1 MKRRI
6 AVLLLSAALIGTL
19 IGCGSAAGPAAPAG
33 ETADT
38 EESANDEAEESA
50 EESLEDEDESDGNE
64 DESEKAD
71 EKDDEDVE
79 DADDDENYET
89 GDASLDDPGN
99 QDEIGE
105 KEILVVSFG
114 TSFNDSRRLT
124 IGGIENAIREAFP
137 DWSVRRAFTSQIII
151 DHVNKRDGVK
161 IDNVKEALDRAVEN
175 GVKDLIVQP
184 THLMEGLEYHDLEEE
199 VMSYA
204 DAFESITMGANLLAE
219 DGDFE
224 KVAQIITAR
233 TAEYDDGET
242 AICFMGHGT
251 EAESNAVY
259 AKMQEVLTADGFEH
273 YYVGTVEAT
282 PSLEDVMAAVGK
294 GEYKRVVLM
303 PLMVVAGDHANNDM
317 AGDEEDSW
325 KSQFEA
331 KGYTVECILEGL
343 GQIPD
348 IQKLYVEHLQKSAE
362 TVLS

>member
-6 AVLLLSAALIGTL
+6 ATLLLSAALIGTL
-19 IGCGSAAGPAAPAG
+19 IGCGGTAENAAPSG

-38 EESANDEAEESA
+38 AESAADVIEESAAESVPVT
-50 EESLEDEDESDGNE
+50 
-64 DESEKAD
+64 DESEAAD
-71 EKDDEDVE
+71 EEDE
-79 DADDDENYET
+79 ENYET

-105 KEILVVSFG
+105 NEILVVSFG

-151 DHVNKRDGVK
+151 DHVNKRDGIK
-161 IDNVKEALDRAVEN
+161 IDNVKEALDRAVDN
-175 GVKDLIVQP
+175 GVKNLVVQP
-184 THLMEGLEYHDLEEE
+184 THLMAGLEYHDLEEE

-204 DAFESITMGANLLAE
+204 DAFESITMGENLLAE

-224 KVAQIITAR
+224 EVAKIITAR

-259 AKMQEVLTADGFEH
+259 AKMQEVLTADGFEN
-273 YYVGTVEAT
+273 YFVGTVEAT
-282 PSLEDVMAAVGK
+282 PSLEDVMAAVGE

-331 KGYTVECILEGL
+331 EGYSVECVLEGL
-343 GQIPD
+343 GQQPE
-348 IQKLYVEHLQKSAE
+348 IQQMYVEHLQKFVESALAE
-362 TVLS
+362 

>member
-6 AVLLLSAALIGTL
+6 ASLLLSAALIGTL
-19 IGCGSAAGPAAPAG
+19 IGCGATAENAAPSG

-38 EESANDEAEESA
+38 AESAAAVPEESAAESA
-50 EESLEDEDESDGNE
+50 QVT
-64 DESEKAD
+64 DESEAAD
-71 EKDDEDVE
+71 EEDE
-79 DADDDENYET
+79 ENYET

-105 KEILVVSFG
+105 NEILVVSFG

-161 IDNVKEALDRAVEN
+161 IDNVKEALDRAVDN
-175 GVKDLIVQP
+175 GVKNLVVQP
-184 THLMEGLEYHDLEEE
+184 THLMAGLEYHDLEEE

-204 DAFESITMGANLLAE
+204 DAFESITMGENLLAE

-224 KVAQIITAR
+224 EVAKIITAR

-259 AKMQEVLTADGFEH
+259 AKMQEVLTADGFEN
-273 YYVGTVEAT
+273 YFVGTVEAT
-282 PSLEDVMAAVGK
+282 PSLEDVMAAVGE

-331 KGYTVECILEGL
+331 KGYSVECVLEGL
-343 GQIPD
+343 GQNEE
-348 IQKLYVEHLQKSAE
+348 IQQLYVEHLQKFVESALAE
-362 TVLS
+362 